1 MPRLARTGPSER
13 AFCRL
18 RPGSGSEPEPVSA
31 PQVLP
36 GRQCSAP
43 RGSELIGRR
52 GARVSPLPPGPADGT
67 ASEAPPGPRG
77 PSHGP
82 WRGLAARR
90 EAWLR
95 GRPLAAPQPG
105 LPGRH
110 EDGRGGT
117 SAARGAVACVALGTK
132 VRVFVGTGLSLKP
145 SCSLTLLE
153 KLGAGCCDNREA
165 DARRSFNT

>member
-1 MPRLARTGPSER
+1 MPRLGRTGPSER

-36 GRQCSAP
+36 GRQCSPP

-132 VRVFVGTGLSLKP
+132 MLRFLQIEGK
-145 SCSLTLLE
+145 TLHQQKDYDLLYCGCLE
-153 KLGAGCCDNREA
+153 RNLQYL
-165 DARRSFNT
+165 